1 MLIDAKELFA
11 VVFDPVAKTV
21 TVLGAKKF
29 RASFR
34 SIVNT
39 TRSVTFY
46 ASNPDGSN
54 KTYVGDNLVFTTDKS
69 TVGMAAADTIDVI
82 INVDDENSMLHAVD
96 NLRLRE
102 AHLVTPSDSAD
113 IPQGIGFVVVL
124 TTAGNV
130 EVVTAA
136 GQTIVIALEKNEL
149 FPMLCRRVKANLTTA
164 VGVYMV
170 R

>member
-34 SIVNT
+34 SIINT
-39 TRSVTFY
+39 TRDVVFY
-46 ASNPDGSN
+46 ASNPDGNN

-69 TVGMAAADTIDVI
+69 TTGMAAADTVDVTLFL
-82 INVDDENSMLHAVD
+82 DDENSLLHAVD

-102 AHLVTPSDSAD
+102 AHFITADDDAD
-113 IPQGIGFVVVL
+113 IPQGVGFIVAL
-124 TTAGNV
+124 GDAGNV
-130 EVVTAA
+130 DVVTAA
-136 GQTIVIALEKNEL
+136 GQNILLTLEKNEL
-149 FPMLCRRVKANLTTA
+149 FPMLCRRVKATLTTA
-164 VGVYMV
+164 TGVYMV